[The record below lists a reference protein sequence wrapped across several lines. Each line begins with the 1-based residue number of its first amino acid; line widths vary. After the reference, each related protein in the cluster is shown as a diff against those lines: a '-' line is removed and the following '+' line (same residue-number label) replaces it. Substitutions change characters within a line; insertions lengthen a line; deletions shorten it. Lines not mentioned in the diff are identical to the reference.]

1 MHVYVCMDYKSVNTV
16 KLSLAEIIND
26 VLVVIL
32 FTSDLSLSALP
43 FMAVFGE
50 VVLNALYVE

>member
-1 MHVYVCMDYKSVNTV
+1 MHVYVFMDYKSVNVV

-50 VVLNALYVE
+50 MVLNVLYVE